1 MRSAAVMPETARIPY
16 AGMAL
21 TAAASGSDQAGAQ
34 RNPSPDGGERMGLRV
49 LAVDDEA
56 DFIETLVKRFT
67 YRQIPVTPAASGPEA
82 LALLEGADYDVVILD
97 MRMPGMDGL
106 TVLREIKKRHPLVEV
121 IILTG
126 HASVEAGMQGMSLGA
141 YDYVLK
147 PVDFGEL
154 LEKAYKA
161 YERKKLNESQR

>member
-1 MRSAAVMPETARIPY
+1 M
-16 AGMAL
+16 
-21 TAAASGSDQAGAQ
+21 DF
-34 RNPSPDGGERMGLRV
+34 RV

-67 YRQIPVTPAASGPEA
+67 YRKIPVTAAGSGPEA
-82 LALLEGADYDVVILD
+82 LALLERDPAYDVVILD
-97 MRMPGMDGL
+97 MRMPGMDGI
-106 TVLREIKKRHPLVEV
+106 TVLKELKKRHPLLEV
-121 IILTG
+121 IMLTG

-154 LEKAYKA
+154 LEKARKA
-161 YERKKLNESQR
+161 SERKKLNEARAKA